1 MRTHPSTT
9 QAAVARR
16 SIAVATA
23 ALALATLGMV
33 ARADRAEA
41 FQCPPGTVQLGILC
55 IRNAPTTAP
64 PAPTTT
70 TTAPPVV
77 ALPPVTV
84 PPVVAPPAAPAVSVA
99 DGARRLMDLANA
111 ERAKAGLG
119 ALAWRDDVAAI
130 ALAHSERMAA
140 AGDIFHSD
148 TFFGATVKNLLNVVA
163 RGENVAYNGSIENA
177 HSRLMASSGHR
188 ANILDPR
195 FSVVGIGVVRHADGR
210 YFITQD
216 FIQPAGAPRSVAPR
230 PAATTAPRAAA
241 PKPAAPKPAPAP
253 AAPATV
259 ATAVAPA
266 PTTTEVPAP
275 VVPAD
280 AATLSLAGAAPE
292 VFTAVPASAS
302 AKVSPALAAA
312 AALLVVA
319 LMAIACWLIPRQF
332 RS

>member
-1 MRTHPSTT
+1 MRMHQSTGG
-9 QAAVARR
+9 AAVARR
-16 SIAVATA
+16 SIAVAMA

-33 ARADRAEA
+33 ARAERAEA
-41 FQCPPGTVQLGILC
+41 FQCPPGTAQLGILC
-55 IRNAPTTAP
+55 IRSAPTTAP
-64 PAPTTT
+64 PAPTPT
-70 TTAPPVV
+70 TTAPPVA
-77 ALPPVTV
+77 ALPPVTA

-99 DGARRLMDLANA
+99 DGARRLVDLANA

-148 TFFGATVKNLLNVVA
+148 TFFGATVKNRLNVVA
-163 RGENVAYNGSIENA
+163 RGENVAYNGSIDSA

-188 ANILDPR
+188 ANIMDSR
-195 FSVVGIGVVRHADGR
+195 FSAVGIGVVRHADGR
-210 YFITQD
+210 YFITQN

-230 PAATTAPRAAA
+230 PAAAAAPRAAA
-241 PKPAAPKPAPAP
+241 PKPAPQPAPAP
-253 AAPATV
+253 AAPAAV
-259 ATAVAPA
+259 ATTLAPA

-280 AATLSLAGAAPE
+280 AATLSLAAAAPE
-292 VFTAVPASAS
+292 VLTAVPASAS
-302 AKVSPALAAA
+302 GKVGPALAAA

-319 LMAIACWLIPRQF
+319 LVAIACWLIPRQF

>member
-1 MRTHPSTT
+1 MRMHQSTGG
-9 QAAVARR
+9 AAVARR
-16 SIAVATA
+16 SIAVAMA

-33 ARADRAEA
+33 ARAERAEA
-41 FQCPPGTVQLGILC
+41 FQCPPGTAQLGILC
-55 IRNAPTTAP
+55 IRSAPTTAP
-64 PAPTTT
+64 PAPTPT
-70 TTAPPVV
+70 TTAPPVA
-77 ALPPVTV
+77 ALPPVTA

-99 DGARRLMDLANA
+99 DGARRLVDLANA

-148 TFFGATVKNLLNVVA
+148 TFFGATVKNRLNVVA
-163 RGENVAYNGSIENA
+163 RGENVAYNGSIDSA

-188 ANILDPR
+188 ANIMDSR
-195 FSVVGIGVVRHADGR
+195 FSAVGIGVVRHADGR
-210 YFITQD
+210 YFITQN

-230 PAATTAPRAAA
+230 PAAAAAPRAAA
-241 PKPAAPKPAPAP
+241 PKPAPKPAPAP
-253 AAPATV
+253 AAPAAV
-259 ATAVAPA
+259 ATTLAPA

-280 AATLSLAGAAPE
+280 AATLSLAAAAPE
-292 VFTAVPASAS
+292 VLTAVPASAS
-302 AKVSPALAAA
+302 GKVGPALAAA

-319 LMAIACWLIPRQF
+319 LVAIACWLIPRQF

>member
-1 MRTHPSTT
+1 MRTHQSTRP
-9 QAAVARR
+9 AAVARR
-16 SIAVATA
+16 SVAVAMA
-23 ALALATLGMV
+23 ALSLATLGMV

-41 FQCPPGTVQLGILC
+41 FQCPAGTVQLGILC
-55 IRNAPTTAP
+55 IRSAPTTAP

-70 TTAPPVV
+70 VPPPV

-84 PPVVAPPAAPAVSVA
+84 PPVIAPPPAPAVSVA
-99 DGARRLMDLANA
+99 DAGRRLMDLANA

-148 TFFGATVKNLLNVVA
+148 SFFGATVKNLLNVVA
-163 RGENVAYNGSIENA
+163 RGENVAYNGSVESA

-188 ANILDPR
+188 ANILDSR

-210 YFITQD
+210 YFITQN

-230 PAATTAPRAAA
+230 PAAAAAPKTAA
-241 PKPAAPKPAPAP
+241 PKPATAPKPAPAP
-253 AAPATV
+253 ATAAV
-259 ATAVAPA
+259 ATTVAPA
-266 PTTTEVPAP
+266 PTTTEAPAP

-302 AKVSPALAAA
+302 VKVRPALAVAA
-312 AALLVVA
+312 VLLVLA
-319 LMAIACWLIPRQF
+319 LMAIACWLLPRQF